1 MEERVTAQLAEREPH
16 QRILMIL
23 TYIIYTNQDPIESLE
38 DVLVYAME
46 PPTKKHKRES
56 EDVKSKKNKFVEFVE
71 EKLIQHT
78 QALEHLIKTATNN
91 GVLIKTL
98 IENLSHKMEEPKMP
112 EKIEVHR
119 QSRRS
124 NSEDTDN
131 PLIKFGRSIPT
142 YGVLFKDMIMRAFE
156 RDDAPTPL
164 VERRSNDFEY
174 RRSYGGSP
182 IILPENQINRP
193 SPWCAVAVVC
203 RRTFNPICGY
213 DDNFGYGKFDDL
225 CHMLQVNCYWK
236 YNFALV
242 PTCRPGLNN

>member
-1 MEERVTAQLAEREPH
+1 MKALYIVVL
-16 QRILMIL
+16 L
-23 TYIIYTNQDPIESLE
+23 TYVVYTNQDPIESLE

-46 PPTKKHKRES
+46 PPTKIHKRES
-56 EDVKSKKNKFVEFVE
+56 EDVKIKKNKFVEFVE

-91 GVLIKTL
+91 GELIKTL
-98 IENLSHKMEEPKMP
+98 IENLSHKMDEPKMP
-112 EKIEVHR
+112 EKI
-119 QSRRS
+119 
-124 NSEDTDN
+124 
-131 PLIKFGRSIPT
+131 
-142 YGVLFKDMIMRAFE
+142 
-156 RDDAPTPL
+156 
-164 VERRSNDFEY
+164 EY

-203 RRTFNPICGY
+203 RRTFNPVCGY

-236 YNFALV
+236 YNFALA
-242 PTCRPGLNN
+242 PTCRPGLAN